1 MAQVLAQVR
10 EKLRLNCAAVQI
22 PLGVED
28 EHRGLVDLLEMCA
41 YEFHG
46 TSGEHVREARWG
58 PVSGCRALRPAQ
70 LTFSAVKPITQRHV
84 LLPRAGGCTRDACP

>member
-1 MAQVLAQVR
+1 MLLRRALLDLMRRCVAQVLAQVR

-46 TSGEHVREARWG
+46 SSGEHVREARWG
-58 PVSGCRALRPAQ
+58 PVPGCRALRPAQ
-70 LTFSAVKPITQRHV
+70 LTLQR
-84 LLPRAGGCTRDACP
+84 L